1 MMMEMTKYDGLYI
14 LGIGTE
20 DAEGGD
26 WMYIDCNIKGNKNNN
41 EDGEIK
47 IDSNKLLR

>member
-26 WMYIDCNIKGNKNNN
+26 
-41 EDGEIK
+41 
-47 IDSNKLLR
+47 